1 LTAHAAIPFVA
12 QGEEPP
18 SNVRRGA
25 PPLEEQDLDI
35 SALNGATIAFDLDGT
50 LVDTAPDLLR
60 ALDAV
65 MDIEGLPRPPANAL
79 RAMVGHGARAL
90 IERAAAD
97 AGATFEPQ
105 RLERA
110 TAAFI
115 EIYRRDIAGASV
127 PFPGVE
133 AALTRLSDAGALLSV
148 CTNKRTDLSVEL
160 LEALGLA
167 DRFAAIIGADAVP
180 DRKPHPDHFRA
191 AIAAAG
197 GDVAQAFMVGDTAA
211 DVQSAQAAGRPC
223 VVVRFGYSGVAPV
236 ELGADALI
244 DHYDE
249 LDAALL
255 RLAAAAR

>member
-1 LTAHAAIPFVA
+1 
-12 QGEEPP
+12 
-18 SNVRRGA
+18 
-25 PPLEEQDLDI
+25 LDI

-65 MDIEGLPRPPANAL
+65 MDLEGLPRPPANAL

-90 IERAAAD
+90 IERAAAN

-115 EIYRRDIAGASV
+115 EIYRRDIASASA

-133 AALTRLSDAGALLSV
+133 AALKRFADAGALLAV

-167 DRFAAIIGADAVP
+167 DRFAAIVGADAVP

-191 AIAAAG
+191 AVIAAG
-197 GDVAQAFMVGDTAA
+197 GEVARSFMVGDTAA

-223 VVVRFGYSGVAPV
+223 IVVTFGYSGTAPAD
-236 ELGADALI
+236 LGADALI
-244 DHYDE
+244 DHFDD
-249 LDAALL
+249 LDAALW